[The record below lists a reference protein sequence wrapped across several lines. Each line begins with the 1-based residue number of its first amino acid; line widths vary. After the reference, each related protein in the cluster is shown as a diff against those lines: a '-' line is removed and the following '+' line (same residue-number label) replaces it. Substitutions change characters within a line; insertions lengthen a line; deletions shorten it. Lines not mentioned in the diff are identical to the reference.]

1 MIANIASYD
10 ALILPHRAN
19 PTGLNFRERQGQDLI
34 RGSSLAFDIPMLHF
48 RKGQRSVIRHSIRQQ
63 SGVVAQPPR
72 LGNPLGNPV
81 QGCGAIPMDRQV
93 K

>member
-1 MIANIASYD
+1 VTEAVFDEKKVPGSKFPSM
-10 ALILPHRAN
+10 ALKV
-19 PTGLNFRERQGQDLI
+19 GRQVL
-34 RGSSLAFDIPMLHF
+34 
-48 RKGQRSVIRHSIRQQ
+48 IRHSIRQQ
-63 SGVVAQPPR
+63 SGVVTQPPR